1 MGGGEEEKERQSSV
15 PHRGRLLE
23 LPGAIMPGKW
33 EALVLN
39 DGNNDEEELH
49 ALDFRYDIVLHQPH
63 R

>member
-1 MGGGEEEKERQSSV
+1 MGGGEEEKERRSSL

-39 DGNNDEEELH
+39 DGNDDEN
-49 ALDFRYDIVLHQPH
+49 V
-63 R
+63 